1 MRRAGGRTGGIAGR
15 EGEREVE
22 GVREAEM
29 GEVSVREAEGL
40 TQGEDWE
47 QIRAQ
52 WRRPEDYLHHP
63 SYRHEYP
70 NFPPRVRTRERSR
83 EERSRARSVEIERRR
98 RLSGKEAET
107 IAPEEKSRPWLVP
120 PLPHTTVSHFYR
132 KAQSRQSRK
141 AEKKSAISQRL
152 NTSGESGLDSPQVS
166 RPGSPTSRSKRSTVK
181 TLGAWARNLTKG
193 NRTEVPEAEAEEFP
207 PLSVSNFSK
216 SEEKGD
222 SEDQILRVRSYAEV
236 VLSQLQPV
244 RATSSV
250 DIPPADRRW
259 VTVGVKPCQSNRLQ
273 DMELSQVLAEK
284 GLVVEKSTQLTAR
297 GLKVP
302 AAKPA
307 LLIKNDSKSIF
318 KVKHGQRLGGLPEEE
333 DEETPGGDRQE
344 GPGGDQR
351 RRRRTPDRSGAGAE
365 PRREE
370 DADSWSCGPSRWPGT
385 SWERRHCRP
394 GPWKEQPGSL
404 TGGDSRELTRR
415 WLQTHHSGVSK

>member
-1 MRRAGGRTGGIAGR
+1 M
-15 EGEREVE
+15 
-22 GVREAEM
+22 
-29 GEVSVREAEGL
+29 L
-40 TQGEDWE
+40 
-47 QIRAQ
+47 
-52 WRRPEDYLHHP
+52 
-63 SYRHEYP
+63 
-70 NFPPRVRTRERSR
+70 FRS
-83 EERSRARSVEIERRR
+83 
-98 RLSGKEAET
+98 
-107 IAPEEKSRPWLVP
+107 
-120 PLPHTTVSHFYR
+120 
-132 KAQSRQSRK
+132 
-141 AEKKSAISQRL
+141 
-152 NTSGESGLDSPQVS
+152 
-166 RPGSPTSRSKRSTVK
+166 
-181 TLGAWARNLTKG
+181 
-193 NRTEVPEAEAEEFP
+193 
-207 PLSVSNFSK
+207 
-216 SEEKGD
+216 
-222 SEDQILRVRSYAEV
+222 LRVRSYAEV

-333 DEETPGGDRQE
+333 DEEAPGGDRQE

-365 PRREE
+365 PRREA

-385 SWERRHCRP
+385 SWERRHCQP
-394 GPWKEQPGSL
+394 GTWKGQPGSL
-404 TGGDSRELTRR
+404 SGGDSRELTRR